1 MIKIEASRKDYAI
14 GQFDWWQPFTVH
26 IRNKKRAA
34 SCYSCR
40 VSALAEDW
48 YFCWCFAW
56 NSIEFKDLCLWHIIA
71 TKPLLDYET
80 LNQVSIEELVTQ
92 CTMNLKS
99 GRFSKTRT
107 AAYNA
112 MSVTEHSI
120 EGEIA
125 ALEIAVSQIVSC
137 QRVSIQN
144 TDYRCVEMPS

>member
-1 MIKIEASRKDYAI
+1 MLLLPRISTGTGRGLI
-14 GQFDWWQPFTVH
+14 FLLML
-26 IRNKKRAA
+26 
-34 SCYSCR
+34 C
-40 VSALAEDW
+40 
-48 YFCWCFAW
+48 AW
-56 NSIEFKDLCLWHIIA
+56 NSIKFKDLCLWHIIA

-80 LNQVSIEELVTQ
+80 LNQVSIEELQ
-92 CTMNLKS
+92 
-99 GRFSKTRT
+99 GDFSKTRT
-107 AAYNA
+107 AAINA